1 MHRPQSDLHIDT
13 FLCVC
18 TKDPQPKHSGRVGC
32 AHTRTRACT
41 GHLPCGADPGPE
53 HSPQRSRRA
62 LSQPAP
68 KARSPPATW
77 ALPRPRGP
85 AGLAGRFAVCPRPP
99 EPAQWAALPR
109 SSAVAGRTSLKPA
122 AAPQV
127 TGSLPMG
134 RLALRRVGIVAYSQ
148 QREPLLG
155 VCFLLPVS
163 SVQARAG
170 VLAADSRLLERSPRQ
185 RALGSPQPAVLLYE
199 PCTAQGQRERATG
212 RGCSAGRA
220 LRRLVRRWCPSA
232 WWSMTPHPS
241 PPHSSVGG
249 RRPPPPSP
257 PDMAE
262 PHAGPPRHTCTSA
275 GAELED
281 APPRGSRSRTWALL
295 GLPGT
300 PVLRNRESPGAAPA
314 PRPSQHHLQAPQPM
328 PREEPGSLCTPG
340 SEASRMT
347 PFPVGLS
354 WRPQTP

>member
-134 RLALRRVGIVAYSQ
+134 RLALRCVGIVAYSQ

-163 SVQARAG
+163 SVQAGAG

-185 RALGSPQPAVLLYE
+185 CALGSPQPAVPLYE

-212 RGCSAGRA
+212 RGCSARRA

-232 WWSMTPHPS
+232 WWSMTPPPLPLPTPLWGDDARLHP
-241 PPHSSVGG
+241 PLLTWRNPMQG
-249 RRPPPPSP
+249 R
-257 PDMAE
+257 
-262 PHAGPPRHTCTSA
+262 
-275 GAELED
+275 
-281 APPRGSRSRTWALL
+281 
-295 GLPGT
+295 PGT
-300 PVLRNRESPGAAPA
+300 PALQLGPSWKTPLQGALGHEPGPCWGCPGPQCSGTERPPALPPLRAPPSTTSRHHSRRPGRSPGHSA
-314 PRPSQHHLQAPQPM
+314 RLGL
-328 PREEPGSLCTPG
+328 R
-340 SEASRMT
+340 
-347 PFPVGLS
+347 PVG
-354 WRPQTP
+354 